1 MTFEKRHR
9 VRKQAAQISGGGAC
23 QEGKGLGQECSRDGK
38 VSSVTG
44 VERGPRLLSCAT
56 LQAMMRTEVLTLW
69 EVGATAGL

>member
-38 VSSVTG
+38 ESSVTG
-44 VERGPRLLSCAT
+44 VERGPRAPIMCNLADHDES
-56 LQAMMRTEVLTLW
+56 
-69 EVGATAGL
+69 